1 MRLRVKMASLFAA
14 ILVAPAAY
22 AQSPGVTPQQITL
35 GTILPFSGP
44 ASSYSVSGQAS
55 IAYFDKINAEGGING
70 RKIKVISY
78 DDAYSPSKTVEQAR
92 KLIESD
98 EVLLLYGT
106 FGTPTNVAIMRYMNA
121 KKVPLLFV
129 VSGGTI
135 FGDYRKSP
143 WTMGFR
149 PSYQSEGQIYAK
161 YILKT
166 KPDAKV
172 AVLYQNDDFGKD
184 HLTGLKAGLEDRAS
198 RMIVAEAP
206 YETAEPTIDS
216 QIVRLKASGA
226 DVFILFS
233 SNKFSAQALRKS
245 AEIGWDALRI
255 LAGAS
260 SSVGAVMKTAGFSN
274 VQGVVSATT
283 QKDPDDPQW
292 SDDAGVKRWREFMD
306 KYYPSGDRHDLTVVS
321 GYSTAQILTGILGEL
336 GRDITRERVMDVA
349 SNLQINQLDMLLPG
363 IQLKTSPTD
372 HYPIE
377 QMQLV
382 KFSGEHW
389 ALFGD
394 IIDAGK
400 IAIAD

>member
-1 MRLRVKMASLFAA
+1 MASLFAT
-14 ILVAPAAY
+14 IFVAPTAY
-22 AQSPGVTPQQITL
+22 AQPPGVTPQQITL

-55 IAYFDKINAEGGING
+55 VAYFDKINAEGGING

-92 KLIESD
+92 RLIESD

-121 KKVPLLFV
+121 KKVPQLFV

-135 FGDYRKSP
+135 FGDHRKNP

-166 KPDAKV
+166 KPDAKI
-172 AVLYQNDDFGKD
+172 AVLYQNDDFGRD
-184 HLTGLKAGLEDRAS
+184 HLTGLKAGLEDKAS
-198 RMIVAEAP
+198 KMIVAEAP
-206 YETAEPTIDS
+206 YETVEPTVDS

-226 DVFILFS
+226 DILILFS

-245 AEIGWDALRI
+245 AEIGWDVLRI

-260 SSVGAVMKTAGFSN
+260 SSVGAVMKAAGFSN

-292 SDDAGVKRWREFMD
+292 KDDAGVKRWREFMD
-306 KYYPSGDRHDLTVVS
+306 KYYPSGDQHDLTVVT

-336 GRDITRERVMDVA
+336 GQDITRQRVMDAA
-349 SNLQINQLDMLLPG
+349 SNLYINQLDMLLPG

-400 IAIAD
+400 IVISE

>member
-1 MRLRVKMASLFAA
+1 MRFRVKMASLFAT

-92 KLIESD
+92 RLIESD

-121 KKVPLLFV
+121 KKVPLLFI

-135 FGDYRKSP
+135 FGDHRKSP

-166 KPDAKV
+166 KPDAKI

-184 HLTGLKAGLEDRAS
+184 HLTGLKAGLEDKAS
-198 RMIVAEAP
+198 KMIVAEAP
-206 YETAEPTIDS
+206 YETADPTIDS

-260 SSVGAVMKTAGFSN
+260 SSVGAVMKAAGFSN
-274 VQGVVSATT
+274 VQGVISATT

-292 SDDAGVKRWREFMD
+292 RDDAGVKRWREFMD
-306 KYYPSGDRHDLTVVS
+306 KYYPSGDQHDLTVVS

-336 GRDITRERVMDVA
+336 GQDITRERVMDAA
-349 SNLQINQLDMLLPG
+349 SNLHINQLDMLLPG

-372 HYPIE
+372 HYPLE

-400 IAIAD
+400 IVISD